1 MIERNWRLPVTKL
14 RVMGE
19 QGYKKIQPLDS
30 TMKRMTN
37 MKKYSG
43 RKTSTAITAAAIAI
57 ASVVMT
63 SVWQIPQATASSL
76 EEIKASREISV
87 PIDQVWNVVSDID
100 NETKYWPTFKAIR
113 NVNMSAVNMTAN
125 TTERE
130 VTLEVG
136 PQGETITHQ
145 FVTVNSEQFVV
156 ETNITEGPVTGTRV
170 LTLSPSSNTNATK
183 IDVFWNVD
191 LSGIPIFG
199 RGFAKD
205 GIMRTTE
212 EALGNIAAEVEV
224 K

>member
-1 MIERNWRLPVTKL
+1 MKRTTNVKKNPNT
-14 RVMGE
+14 
-19 QGYKKIQPLDS
+19 KIQAVIATVAL
-30 TMKRMTN
+30 
-37 MKKYSG
+37 
-43 RKTSTAITAAAIAI
+43 AIAS
-57 ASVVMT
+57 SVVMT
-63 SVWQIPQATASSL
+63 SVWQIPQANASSL
-76 EEIKASREISV
+76 EEIRASREISA
-87 PIDQVWNVVSDID
+87 PIDQVWSIVSNID
-100 NETKYWPTFKAIR
+100 NETKYWSTFKAIK
-113 NVNMSAVNMTAN
+113 NINTTAVNMTAN

-145 FVTVNSEQFVV
+145 FVTVNPEQFVV

-170 LTLSPSSNTNATK
+170 LTLSPSSSTNTNATR

-212 EALGNIAAEVEV
+212 EALSNIAAAVN
-224 K
+224 